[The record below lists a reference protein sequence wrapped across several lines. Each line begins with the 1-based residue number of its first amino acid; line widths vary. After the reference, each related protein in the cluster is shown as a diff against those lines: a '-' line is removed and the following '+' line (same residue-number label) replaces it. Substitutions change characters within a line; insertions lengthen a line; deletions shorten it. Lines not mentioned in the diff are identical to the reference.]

1 LIIKH
6 GYIALPGE
14 KSFLPLDI
22 EIKDGKIVRTGP
34 NLSGS
39 DIFDAEGLLV
49 FPGAID
55 PHVHFNDPGYTERE
69 DFTHGS
75 RTAASGGVT
84 TVIDMPCT
92 SVPPVTT
99 LKNFH
104 KKLDAVRNKSVVDFA
119 FFGGVSGQCFEND
132 PDKNI
137 SELAP
142 HVVGFKTYFI
152 SGMETFHRLTFEQFA
167 YVLKRTAKVKR
178 PVLLH
183 AEDYDTVTRYE
194 AEERGKGSD
203 WQNFYTS
210 RPEQA
215 ELIAIKNA
223 VDLAQATGGSLHIV
237 HIGTA
242 EAAEYLAGKPFVTGE
257 TCPHYLEFSCEDFEE
272 IGGAL
277 KTTPVVKSPGNGEKL
292 WKYLMTGILDF
303 VTSDHAPAPASQ
315 KNTGSAWTDYS
326 GIPGTGTLF
335 PYLYSEGLVRR
346 KMPLDRFLK
355 VTSENAAKRYGLFD
369 RKGSI
374 EPGKDADLILL
385 DPDKTTSI
393 RGKDFYSKGKITPF
407 EGLTFEGK
415 IMKTLLRGQIIY
427 DADKG
432 ITVPPGTGH
441 FLQKG

>member
-1 LIIKH
+1 MIIKH

-22 EIKDGKIVRTGP
+22 EIENGKIVRTGP
-34 NLSGS
+34 NLSGK
-39 DIFDAEGLLV
+39 DVFDAEGLLI
-49 FPGAID
+49 FPGVID
-55 PHVHFNDPGYTERE
+55 PHVHFNDPGYTDRE

-75 RTAASGGVT
+75 RMAASGGVT

-92 SVPPVTT
+92 SIPPVTT
-99 LKNFH
+99 LKNFR
-104 KKLDAVRNKSVVDFA
+104 KKLDAVKNKSIVDFA
-119 FFGGVSGQCFEND
+119 FLGGVSGQCFESD
-132 PDKNI
+132 FEENI

-142 HVVGFKTYFI
+142 YVVGFKTYFI
-152 SGMETFHRLTFEQFA
+152 SGMDSFHRLTHEQFSQ
-167 YVLKRTAKVKR
+167 VLKAAQKVNR

-183 AEDYDTVTRYE
+183 AEDYETVTQLE
-194 AEERGKGSD
+194 ASEREKGSD
-203 WQNFYTS
+203 WQNYYNS
-210 RPEQA
+210 RPEEA
-215 ELIAIKNA
+215 ELVAIKNA
-223 VDLAQATGGSLHIV
+223 VDLTQAANGSLHIV

-242 EAAEYLAGKPFVTGE
+242 EAADYLAGKPYVTGE
-257 TCPHYLEFSCEDFEE
+257 TCPHYLEFSCEDFEQL
-272 IGGAL
+272 GSAL
-277 KTTPVVKSPGNGEKL
+277 KTTPVVKSPGNSELL
-292 WKYLMTGILDF
+292 WKYLMIGALEF
-303 VTSDHAPAPASQ
+303 VASDHAPAPASQ

-335 PYLYSEGLVRR
+335 PYIYSEGLLRR

-355 VTSENAAKRYGLFD
+355 VIAENAAKRYGLFD

-385 DPDKTTSI
+385 DPDRTTDI
-393 RGKDFYSKGKITPF
+393 RGKDFFSKGKITPF
-407 EGLTFEGK
+407 EGLRFQGK

-432 ITVPPGTGH
+432 IIARPGTGR

>member
-1 LIIKH
+1 MIIKH

-22 EIKDGKIVRTGP
+22 EIEDGKIIRTGP
-34 NLSGS
+34 NLSGK
-39 DIFDAEGLLV
+39 DVFDAEGLLI

-55 PHVHFNDPGYTERE
+55 PHVHFNDPGYTDRE

-75 RTAASGGVT
+75 RMAASGGVT

-99 LKNFH
+99 LKNFR
-104 KKLDAVRNKSVVDFA
+104 KKLDAVKNKSIVDFA
-119 FFGGVSGQCFEND
+119 FFGGVSGQCFESD
-132 PDKNI
+132 FEENI

-142 HVVGFKTYFI
+142 FVVGFKTYFI
-152 SGMETFHRLTFEQFA
+152 SGMDSFRHLTHDQFSQ
-167 YVLKRTAKVKR
+167 VLKAAKKVNR

-183 AEDYDTVTRYE
+183 AENYETVTRLE
-194 AEERGKGSD
+194 ASEREKGSD
-203 WQNFYTS
+203 WQNFYAS
-210 RPEQA
+210 RPEEA
-215 ELIAIKNA
+215 ELIAVKNA
-223 VDLAQATGGSLHIV
+223 VDLAQVAKESLHIV

-242 EAAEYLAGKPFVTGE
+242 EAADYLAGKPFVTSE

-292 WKYLMTGILDF
+292 WKHLMMGILDF
-303 VTSDHAPAPASQ
+303 VASDHAPAPASQ

-335 PYLYSEGLVRR
+335 PYLYSEGLIRR
-346 KMPLDRFLK
+346 KTPLDRFLK
-355 VTSENAAKRYGLFD
+355 VIAENAAKRYGLYD

-385 DPDKTTSI
+385 DPDKTTTI

-415 IMKTLLRGQIIY
+415 IMKTLLRGQILY

-432 ITVPPGTGH
+432 IIARPGTGR